1 TQEDI
6 GGMRTDY
13 INDAELRNAPDLTAT
28 RRGAGI
34 ATLLATGAAFQRV
47 DKEPGIRQLYAIA
60 ELGKADGTATR
71 TPEFMRLKVV
81 STQPRIPGADL
92 DFRDEVMAQI
102 FDRGDPAPKRTLTF
116 TIEVTDQGKTSGTP
130 FRVRRAFK
138 NWRRIGTMVF
148 DNAVISYNGDAV
160 IHFTHPT
167 WREDRNDPSTATR
180 INGMK
185 VR

>member
-1 TQEDI
+1 
-6 GGMRTDY
+6 M
-13 INDAELRNAPDLTAT
+13 
-28 RRGAGI
+28 
-34 ATLLATGAAFQRV
+34 
-47 DKEPGIRQLYAIA
+47 
-60 ELGKADGTATR
+60 
-71 TPEFMRLKVV
+71 
-81 STQPRIPGADL
+81 IPGAEL
-92 DFRDEVMAQI
+92 DVRDEVMSHI
-102 FDRGDPAPKRTLTF
+102 FDRGDATPKRTLTF
-116 TIEVTDQGKTSGTP
+116 NIEVTDEGQTSGSP
-130 FRVRRAFK
+130 FRVRRTFK